1 MKSRAVTAL
10 SAATLAIALASSAE
24 AQPVCTEGRTR
35 EGKCVSAALA
45 SAARIAAIVYGQTRL
60 SFSMLPILP
69 SQDHAIAD
77 PAMRRH
83 VGREVSTIHP

>member
-1 MKSRAVTAL
+1 MKSRAATVL
-10 SAATLAIALASSAE
+10 SAAVLALVLSSSAE
-24 AQPVCTEGRTR
+24 AQTVCAEGRTR

-69 SQDHAIAD
+69 SQDHALTD
-77 PAMRRH
+77 PTMRRH
-83 VGREVSTIHP
+83 VGREVSAIHP

>member
-1 MKSRAVTAL
+1 MKSRAVTTL
-10 SAATLAIALASSAE
+10 SAAILALALSSSAE
-24 AQPVCTEGRTR
+24 AQTACAEGRTR

-69 SQDHAIAD
+69 NQDHALTD
-77 PAMRRH
+77 PTMRRH